1 MVDDRK
7 NQICI
12 GAIKDEEIIAAAGDG
27 ITVHDLDFRIIYQN
41 QTMKKVFGECVGQ
54 LCYEAYRQETAICP
68 GCPVAAC
75 LASGDIHTVERT
87 VTRDSRTYTF
97 ETCASPIRNYSGETV
112 AVVEVVR
119 NATKR
124 KEQEDRLSRLKNL
137 YEALSLTNKAIM
149 HLKNKEELFD
159 EVCRIAVENGKLLL
173 ALIGTVDPQSG
184 KIIPAAFFGKAAEYL
199 KNLTVSIDPH
209 RQDGCGPTGIAIRN
223 GKPYICNDF
232 HNDPVTTP
240 WRIEA
245 LANGINASAAFPFRQ
260 NGTSIG
266 ALKVYAGPAG
276 YFDNE
281 SICLFQEMAEN
292 ISFALDNFQLEERR
306 KLAESRLKTS
316 EERLKLVLEGS
327 NDGLLDWDIDSGSI
341 NLSDRLIE
349 MIGFPKERH
358 RTTVHALMKLVHH
371 EDLERVRTVIYD
383 QLSKTSSAFEIEIR
397 IITRHKQHEW
407 VNFRGK
413 VVSRDENGT
422 PTRVSGML
430 RNITGKKMQEE
441 KLQYISMH
449 DPLTGLFNRSY
460 FDIEMARLEQ
470 SRQYPVSI
478 VFADIDGLKSVNDN
492 FGHQEG
498 DRLIIQA
505 ACVFQQ
511 SFRGDDT
518 ISRIGGDEFAVI
530 LHGTD
535 AETVRKTMQ
544 RIQTCQDM
552 INKKNQSYSLSIS
565 LGCATAEQSTQLH
578 DALKCADEE
587 MYRDKLKKKTLTYC
601 I

>member
-12 GAIKDEEIIAAAGDG
+12 GAIKDEEIVAAAGDG

-41 QTMKKVFGECVGQ
+41 QTMKKMFGECVGQ
-54 LCYEAYRQETAICP
+54 FCYEAYRQAADVCP
-68 GCPVAAC
+68 DCPMAAC
-75 LASGDIHTVERT
+75 MASGEIHTVERT
-87 VTRDSRTYTF
+87 VTIDSQTYIF
-97 ETCASPIRNYSGETV
+97 ETCASPIRNYSGEIV

-124 KEQEDRLSRLKNL
+124 KEQEDRLFRLKNL

-149 HLKNKEELFD
+149 HQQNKKELFD

-173 ALIGTVDPQSG
+173 ALIGTVDPESG
-184 KIIPAAFFGKAAEYL
+184 KIVPASFFGKASEYL
-199 KNLTVSIDPH
+199 NNLNLSIDPH
-209 RQDGCGPTGIAIRN
+209 RKEGCGPTGIAIRN

-245 LANGINASAAFPFRQ
+245 LANGINSSAAFPFSQ

-266 ALKVYAGPAG
+266 ALKVYAASTG
-276 YFDNE
+276 YFDDE
-281 SICLFQEMAEN
+281 IICLFQEMAEN
-292 ISFALDNFQLEERR
+292 ISFALDNFQFEERR
-306 KLAESRLKTS
+306 NRAESLLKAS

-327 NDGLLDWDIDSGSI
+327 NDGLLDWDIDSGKIS
-341 NLSDRLIE
+341 LSDRLIE
-349 MIGFPKERH
+349 MIGFPKERNK
-358 RTTVHALMKLVHH
+358 TTVHALMKLVHYN
-371 EDLERVRTVIYD
+371 DLERLRTVIYD
-383 QLSKTSSAFEIEIR
+383 QLTKTSSAFEIDIR
-397 IITRHKQHEW
+397 IVTRHKQHEW

-413 VVSRDENGT
+413 VVSRDENSS
-422 PTRVSGML
+422 PTRVSGIL
-430 RNITGKKMQEE
+430 RNITGKKMQEQ

-449 DPLTGLFNRSY
+449 DSLTGLFNRSY

-478 VFADIDGLKSVNDN
+478 VFADIDDLKSVNDT
-492 FGHQEG
+492 FGHKEG

-505 ACVFQQ
+505 AYAFQQ
-511 SFRGDDT
+511 SFRGDDI

-535 AETVRKTMQ
+535 AETVRKATQ
-544 RIQTCQDM
+544 RIHEYLAM
-552 INKKNQSYSLSIS
+552 INTGNQGYNLSIS
-565 LGCATAEQSTQLH
+565 LGCATAERSEQLQ
-578 DALKCADEE
+578 DTLKRADEE
-587 MYRDKLKKKTLTYC
+587 MYRDKLKKKAQTYS

>member
-7 NQICI
+7 KHICI

-41 QTMKKVFGECVGQ
+41 QTMKKMFGECIGQ
-54 LCYEAYRQETAICP
+54 LCYEAYRQATNICP

-87 VTRDSRTYTF
+87 VTMDSLTYIF

-119 NATKR
+119 NATER
-124 KEQEDRLSRLKNL
+124 KEQEDLLFRLKNL
-137 YEALSLTNKAIM
+137 YEALSHTNKAIM
-149 HLKNKEELFD
+149 HLKNKEELFN

-173 ALIGTVDPQSG
+173 AIIGTVDPESG
-184 KIIPAAFFGKAAEYL
+184 KIILVSSFGKAIEYL
-199 KNLTVSIDPH
+199 NKLTVSIDPH
-209 RQDGCGPTGIAIRN
+209 RQEGCGPTGIAIRN

-232 HNDPVTTP
+232 HNDPATTP

-245 LANGINASAAFPFRQ
+245 RANGINSSAAFPFSQ
-260 NGTSIG
+260 NGTNIG
-266 ALKVYAGPAG
+266 ALKVYAGTKD
-276 YFDNE
+276 YFDDE
-281 SICLFQEMAEN
+281 SLCLFQEVAES
-292 ISFALDNFQLEERR
+292 ISFALDNFQFEERR
-306 KLAESRLKTS
+306 KQAESLLKAS

-358 RTTVHALMKLVHH
+358 RSTVHTLMKLVHH
-371 EDLERVRTVIYD
+371 DDLERVRTVIYD
-383 QLSKTSSAFEIEIR
+383 QLTKTSSAFEIDIR

-449 DPLTGLFNRSY
+449 DSLTGLFNRSY

-478 VFADIDGLKSVNDN
+478 VFADIDGLKLVNDT
-492 FGHQEG
+492 FGHQDG

-505 ACVFQQ
+505 ACAFQQ
-511 SFRGDDT
+511 SFRGDDI

-535 AETVRKTMQ
+535 AETARKAIQ
-544 RIQTCQDM
+544 RIHACLAVL
-552 INKKNQSYSLSIS
+552 NKSNQCYCLSIS
-565 LGCATAEQSTQLH
+565 LGCATAERSEQLH
-578 DALKCADEE
+578 DALKRADEE
-587 MYRDKLKKKTLTYC
+587 MYRNKQLKGSQVYS